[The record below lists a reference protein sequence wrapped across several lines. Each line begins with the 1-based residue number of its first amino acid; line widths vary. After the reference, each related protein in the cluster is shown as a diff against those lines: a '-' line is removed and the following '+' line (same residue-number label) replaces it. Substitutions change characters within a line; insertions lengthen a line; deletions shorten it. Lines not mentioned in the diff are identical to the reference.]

1 MQSTKNKCNSLC
13 KWAETQYFKKCTSKN
28 SWKNKQFWNSVEPF
42 VTNKSSLS
50 SNSITTRGK
59 DKLIDNEKE
68 LGTIFGNYYIN
79 IVEKTS
85 GKPS

>member
-1 MQSTKNKCNSLC
+1 MQSMKNKCNSLC
-13 KWAETQYFKKCTSKN
+13 KWAEKQYFKKCTSKN
-28 SWKNKQFWNSVEPF
+28 SWKNKQFWNSVEAF
-42 VTNKSSLS
+42 LTNKSSLS
-50 SNSITTRGK
+50 INSITTRGK